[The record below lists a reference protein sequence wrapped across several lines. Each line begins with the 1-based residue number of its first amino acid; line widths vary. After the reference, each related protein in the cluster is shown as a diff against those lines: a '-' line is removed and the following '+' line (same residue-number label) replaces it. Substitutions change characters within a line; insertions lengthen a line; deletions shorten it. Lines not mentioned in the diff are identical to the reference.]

1 MRIKAVHTYLL
12 STAKLS
18 GQTTYEETA
27 GLVLPERAAD
37 TSGYRGRLDER
48 HRCVYPRDRST
59 LLAVCVESES
69 GLRGW
74 GEAHAPVVPRVAQT
88 VVTDLLAPII
98 VGQDARHIAP
108 LWEQMFSSMR
118 LRSHT
123 QGFTAEAIAGVDIA
137 LWDLLGHYRQEPV
150 WMLLGGAFNT
160 KLPAYSSGVPG
171 ATQEDRHQTIEQ
183 TLAQGFNA
191 LKCSCGRGSL
201 QEQMD
206 VVRPLSEA
214 IGTRGRLLVD
224 AHGAFDLADALTFA
238 RFLQDLGNVEWFED
252 PLVPEERDGYAR
264 LTEGTP
270 GLRIAMGE
278 TECNR
283 YGVRDR
289 LLNRQCDVLLPDVCR
304 AGGISETW
312 RIAQLADAFGIGWAS
327 HVSISTPLHLAAGL
341 HVGAATANFLVSE
354 YPSHFAE
361 SPLGQALCRRAPTP
375 QNGSI
380 DVGDEPGL
388 GVELDEER
396 VAELTLAQQTVSS

>member
-1 MRIKAVHTYLL
+1 
-12 STAKLS
+12 
-18 GQTTYEETA
+18 
-27 GLVLPERAAD
+27 
-37 TSGYRGRLDER
+37 
-48 HRCVYPRDRST
+48 
-59 LLAVCVESES
+59 
-69 GLRGW
+69 
-74 GEAHAPVVPRVAQT
+74 
-88 VVTDLLAPII
+88 
-98 VGQDARHIAP
+98 
-108 LWEQMFSSMR
+108 
-118 LRSHT
+118 
-123 QGFTAEAIAGVDIA
+123 
-137 LWDLLGHYRQEPV
+137 
-150 WMLLGGAFNT
+150 
-160 KLPAYSSGVPG
+160 
-171 ATQEDRHQTIEQ
+171 
-183 TLAQGFNA
+183 
-191 LKCSCGRGSL
+191 
-201 QEQMD
+201 MD

-214 IGTRGRLLVD
+214 IGTRGRLLGD

-312 RIAQLADAFGIGWAS
+312 RIAQLADAFGISWAS

-361 SPLGQALCRRAPTP
+361 SPLGQALCRRAPARST
-375 QNGSI
+375 GRSTS
-380 DVGDEPGL
+380 
-388 GVELDEER
+388 
-396 VAELTLAQQTVSS
+396 ATTLVSASNSTRNASPS

>member
-59 LLAVCVESES
+59 LLVCVESES

-150 WMLLGGAFNT
+150 WMLLGGAFN
-160 KLPAYSSGVPG
+160 KRLPAYSSGVPG
-171 ATQEDRHQTIEQ
+171 STQEDRLETIEQ
-183 TLAQGFNA
+183 ALAQGFNA

-206 VVRPLSEA
+206 VVRPLAEA

-312 RIAQLADAFGIGWAS
+312 RIAQLADAFGISWAS

-361 SPLGQALCRRAPTP
+361 SPLGPALCRRAPTP

-380 DVGDEPGL
+380 EVGDEPGL
-388 GVELDEER
+388 GVELDEAR
-396 VAELTLAQQTVSS
+396 LAELTLAQQTTSI